1 MQKLSTCL
9 ACDRRLMQLVLWF
22 LKGFNRCHVAKWRAC
37 WDDAERVLNLEPMY
51 FFLMYTQPTKSEVT
65 ARASC
70 KVVLKITLSTSPHV
84 CRFLEGDLQGYKFDD
99 LFQRSPFFVWKLQ
112 LQGQGDGRETFLEA
126 KAASSGAFWGLLCV
140 CCFRTLVGCWLECTK
155 NWFLTH

>member
-70 KVVLKITLSTSPHV
+70 KVVIKITLSTTTCLSIPKVTYRAINLTTCFNVHLF
-84 CRFLEGDLQGYKFDD
+84 FL
-99 LFQRSPFFVWKLQ
+99 KLQ

-155 NWFLTH
+155 NWLLTH